1 MKQLLSIPS
10 SLEGL
15 TKNAL
20 EIYKIEKLL
29 EFKIEECEQN
39 KKVFFL
45 ISLNLF
51 HWLFVVDNFW
61 TRKRDWPIERSFKR
75 LG

>member
-1 MKQLLSIPS
+1 MKQLPSIPS
-10 SLEGL
+10 LLEGL

-39 KKVFFL
+39 KEVFFL
-45 ISLNLF
+45 ILLNLF

>member
-1 MKQLLSIPS
+1 MKQLPPIPS

-29 EFKIEECEQN
+29 ELKM
-39 KKVFFL
+39 
-45 ISLNLF
+45 
-51 HWLFVVDNFW
+51 HWKFTKLKNFW
-61 TRKRDWPIERSFKR
+61 NLK
-75 LG
+75 

>member
-1 MKQLLSIPS
+1 MKQLPSIPS

-29 EFKIEECEQN
+29 EFKMEECEQN
-39 KKVFFL
+39 KKVFFY
-45 ISLNLF
+45 F
-51 HWLFVVDNFW
+51 
-61 TRKRDWPIERSFKR
+61 IEFI
-75 LG
+75 